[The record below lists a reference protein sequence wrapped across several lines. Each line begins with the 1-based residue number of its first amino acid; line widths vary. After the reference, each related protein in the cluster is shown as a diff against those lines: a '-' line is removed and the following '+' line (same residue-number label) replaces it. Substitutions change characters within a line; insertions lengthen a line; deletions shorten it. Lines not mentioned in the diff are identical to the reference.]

1 MDCEANL
8 TPNVGGYF
16 AEKFVATMYH
26 YLQFAYYKCEPPA
39 GLGAGAGKTGGAS
52 QSHGKPSLRIEAPGW
67 WEGDG
72 AGGAGERLMG
82 ENGELPWGRF
92 QGLLSK

>member
-16 AEKFVATMYH
+16 VEKFVATMYH

-39 GLGAGAGKTGGAS
+39 GLGMGGGGGESTVLGVS
-52 QSHGKPSLRIEAPGW
+52 QSRREPSLEVRTLGDRREGWGW
-67 WEGDG
+67 W
-72 AGGAGERLMG
+72 AGERV
-82 ENGELPWGRF
+82 GRNRE
-92 QGLLSK
+92 QP